1 MKAVKL
7 AWLAG
12 IFDGEGTITT
22 TKNHGTTRPLLQVTN
37 TNQALLT
44 EVQTLLA
51 DLIKRPVRAC
61 LQKRGKLSVKPCYYL
76 YVTKQSEVK
85 TVLTSLLPYL
95 VGKREQAVLLLEY
108 VTIRLARREAAPFQ
122 SAPYNQREDVLSAK
136 IKEISRYEGN
146 REPVESGGV
155 DNQLTPG

>member
-22 TKNHGTTRPLLQVTN
+22 TKNNGTTRPLLQVTN
-37 TNQALLT
+37 TNQPLLT
-44 EVQTLLA
+44 EVQTLLNE
-51 DLIKRPVRAC
+51 LVKRPVRAC
-61 LQKRGKLSVKPCYYL
+61 LQQRGKLSVKPCYYL

-85 TVLTSLLPYL
+85 LVLEALIPYL
-95 VGKREQAVLLLEY
+95 IGKREQAVLLLEY
-108 VTIRLARREAAPFQ
+108 VNIRLKRREDNPHQ
-122 SAPYNQREDVLSAK
+122 SAPYEKREDFLSTR

-146 REPVESGGV
+146 RKSVESGGV
-155 DNQLTPG
+155 NNLVTTG

>member
-44 EVQTLLA
+44 EVQTLLYA
-51 DLIKRPVRAC
+51 LIKRQVRAC
-61 LQKRGKLSVKPCYYL
+61 RQKPSVLSTKPCYYL

-85 TVLTSLLPYL
+85 IVLEALLPYL
-95 VGKREQAVLLLEY
+95 IAKREQAILLLEY
-108 VTIRLARREAAPFQ
+108 VTIRLARREANPHQ
-122 SAPYNQREDVLSAK
+122 SAPYNQREDILSTK
-136 IKEISRYEGN
+136 IKEISRYPGN
-146 REPVESGGV
+146 RESVESGGV
-155 DNQLTPG
+155 NNQFTTG

>member
-37 TNQALLT
+37 TNEKLLST
-44 EVQTLLA
+44 VQELLHE
-51 DLIKRPVRAC
+51 LVGRPIRLC
-61 LQKRGKLSVKPCYYL
+61 LQKRGKLSVRPCYYL

-85 TVLTSLLPYL
+85 TILESLLPYL

-108 VTIRLARREAAPFQ
+108 VTIRLARREACSYQ
-122 SAPYNQREDVLSAK
+122 GAPYNQREDVLSSK
-136 IKEISRYEGN
+136 IKELSQYVGN
-146 REPVESGGV
+146 RKSVESGGV
-155 DNQLTPG
+155 NNQLTTG